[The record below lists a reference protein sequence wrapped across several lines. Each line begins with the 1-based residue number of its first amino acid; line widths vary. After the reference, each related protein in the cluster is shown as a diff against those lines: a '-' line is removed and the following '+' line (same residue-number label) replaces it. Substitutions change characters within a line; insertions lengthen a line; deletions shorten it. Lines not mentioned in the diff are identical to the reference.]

1 MASDLSN
8 IIKEELANTLEQLLS
23 KKTSVQSVSQAD
35 VSEYETTQSIE
46 VEVKFEFKNLT
57 SNWKF
62 FIPTVTASKFEYL
75 MLGGMG
81 ELKEHIDDEVA
92 DAVNEIISN
101 ICGSIT
107 TSVNAQGYADL
118 GSVKFESKGS
128 EIVSGDKLKAQ
139 ENVYTIALNMDDE
152 VLPVLIAFD
161 KLFLPYIFAMSGV
174 EAQVSSSASVQSSSS
189 SSSSSSSN
197 RGMPV
202 VNDEVSGLLSLLGED
217 SITNLKLLFDI
228 KLKLSVRLGSKNFLL
243 KDILRWDIGEI
254 IELEQMVNEPLEIL
268 VNGIKIGEG
277 EAVIVEGKFG
287 LKIKKIGSEQ
297 SRLSHIG
304 LGK

>member
-35 VSEYETTQSIE
+35 VGEYETTQSIE
-46 VEVKFEFKNLT
+46 VSVKFEFKNLSST
-57 SNWKF
+57 WKF
-62 FIPTVTASKFEYL
+62 FVPTVTASKFEYF

-128 EIVSGDKLKAQ
+128 EIVAGDTLKEQ
-139 ENVYTIALNMDDE
+139 EYVYNIAINMDNE
-152 VLPVLIAFD
+152 ILPVLIAFD
-161 KLFLPYIFAMSGV
+161 KLFLPYIYAMSGV
-174 EAQVSSSASVQSSSS
+174 EAQASSASALQNNASSST
-189 SSSSSSSN
+189 SSN
-197 RGMPV
+197 SRAMPV

-287 LKIKKIGSEQ
+287 LKIKKIGSDQ